1 VNENLCRLV
10 AEHLNTEESKQE
22 RATLAQRVIAVLGTL
37 CLVLLLCIAVA
48 WPTKAFAAP
57 VYQAE
62 VEGVKIVLTDEPC
75 KLSAVENLQRRATWT
90 EKGKTT
96 EGCYGGHPAFPIVL
110 LYFADKTVV
119 VLLIEMFTQVRG
131 A

>member
-1 VNENLCRLV
+1 MLENPFY
-10 AEHLNTEESKQE
+10 HDEESKAE
-22 RATLAQRVIAVLGTL
+22 RGALRKLFLWFCAACGFA
-37 CLVLLLCIAVA
+37 LLLLAVT
-48 WPTKAFAAP
+48 WPTKAHAGP
-57 VYQAE
+57 VYQAD

-75 KLSAVENLQRRATWT
+75 QIPAISNLQRRATWT

-96 EGCYGGHPAFPIVL
+96 EGCFGGHQQFPIVM

-119 VLLIEMFTQVRG
+119 VVPVQMFTQVRG